1 MVRLGGWRQRVAAAA
16 ASVVKGIRS
25 GRAGEEHGGEQGGRL
40 TRRWGK
46 FSDQIFNMG
55 LIKRLWLYGAW
66 GAMLGLGR
74 VWAVSSEWK
83 DLKGASFRGE
93 PVEELG
99 SWLMFRTGAV
109 SSKFVSMRTFA
120 EEDCVRFHQAIASRP
135 ARAARWSEGRGQA
148 AGELV
153 GRLEIAERGQL
164 MPFDFSTQPEPELLL
179 VLYGGR
185 RNPDAASPYFL
196 LDNLAPFINRVQ
208 HVYPGRVA
216 AVVWAGRQTHLNVKG
231 LPGART
237 WLVVKSDKQSEIKTV
252 SRFVPGEG
260 FVMVL
265 MTREGI
271 PLIGGPVNNV
281 GEVVNFVDGASDI
294 LWQLNPANPSGARDR
309 LHFLRAV
316 RPVEFAAGQA
326 DPLLLIDPL
335 RVEALRQRGVK
346 QVDAAF
352 DVRADGKVEQV
363 ILLPSSVVPPAL
375 VAPLTEALRIN
386 TIFAPAILRG
396 QAVPGAYRYGL
407 SVGLDDPKLA
417 ADAAWVNGEARVE
430 IPLKS
435 WLVLKPIKVP
445 EQVFSLIDRI
455 GPDGTVMLSAVT
467 AGTGSKVSVASQMN
481 AFNSD
486 WFTDRGAGSV
496 QPIAGEKQAVDGET
510 FIWKKVT
517 PDHGVVDFLGGA
529 GSGSH
534 DYCIGY
540 AWTEFE
546 SPNDLA
552 AWMGIGSDDG
562 LRIWV
567 NGEQVN
573 DRWIARTSRLDD
585 DVVPLRLKKGKN
597 QILIKIQNVK
607 GLWSFTCRLRVR
619 GT

>member
-1 MVRLGGWRQRVAAAA
+1 
-16 ASVVKGIRS
+16 
-25 GRAGEEHGGEQGGRL
+25 
-40 TRRWGK
+40 
-46 FSDQIFNMG
+46 
-55 LIKRLWLYGAW
+55 
-66 GAMLGLGR
+66 
-74 VWAVSSEWK
+74 
-83 DLKGASFRGE
+83 
-93 PVEELG
+93 
-99 SWLMFRTGAV
+99 
-109 SSKFVSMRTFA
+109 
-120 EEDCVRFHQAIASRP
+120 
-135 ARAARWSEGRGQA
+135 
-148 AGELV
+148 
-153 GRLEIAERGQL
+153 
-164 MPFDFSTQPEPELLL
+164 
-179 VLYGGR
+179 
-185 RNPDAASPYFL
+185 
-196 LDNLAPFINRVQ
+196 
-208 HVYPGRVA
+208 
-216 AVVWAGRQTHLNVKG
+216 
-231 LPGART
+231 
-237 WLVVKSDKQSEIKTV
+237 
-252 SRFVPGEG
+252 
-260 FVMVL
+260 
-265 MTREGI
+265 
-271 PLIGGPVNNV
+271 
-281 GEVVNFVDGASDI
+281 
-294 LWQLNPANPSGARDR
+294 
-309 LHFLRAV
+309 
-316 RPVEFAAGQA
+316 
-326 DPLLLIDPL
+326 
-335 RVEALRQRGVK
+335 
-346 QVDAAF
+346 
-352 DVRADGKVEQV
+352 
-363 ILLPSSVVPPAL
+363 
-375 VAPLTEALRIN
+375 
-386 TIFAPAILRG
+386 
-396 QAVPGAYRYGL
+396 
-407 SVGLDDPKLA
+407 KLA